1 LEHDSGKD
9 LDKIIAKFYPDISE
23 EKHEELR
30 KRIDRGITIALPAMQ
45 KAEGIVDRWQGV
57 TRGALPVITVAVLS
71 GFMASMGVKLME
83 IYHAPDLLYLVIFVV
98 FIAFMIA
105 LVILLTRWFKES
117 TKAFVFGYMFAEAV
131 EEPLEADSNK

>member
-1 LEHDSGKD
+1 M
-9 LDKIIAKFYPDISE
+9 
-23 EKHEELR
+23 
-30 KRIDRGITIALPAMQ
+30 ALPAMQ

-57 TRGALPVITVAVLS
+57 TKGVLPVITVAVLS

-131 EEPLEADSNK
+131 EKPLEADSNK